1 MPSFKAPNFADR
13 QQAAVKARL
22 AALEKFKAKP
32 GPGDPEFD
40 ARQAERIKIEQE
52 RKVRQEATRL
62 AKIQREAEEKARLEA
77 EAIAKKAAE
86 EAEWL
91 AKQAAEEA
99 AELDAKAKRDAR
111 YAARKAAKKN
121 GGR

>member
-13 QQAAVKARL
+13 QQSAVKARQ

-40 ARQAERIKIEQE
+40 RRQAERVKIEQE
-52 RKVRQEATRL
+52 RKVRQEATRV
-62 AKIQREAEEKARLEA
+62 AKIKRDAEEKARIEA

-86 EAEWL
+86 EAEWQ
-91 AKQAAEEA
+91 AKQVAEEE
-99 AELDAKAKRDAR
+99 AELEAKAKRDAR

-121 GGR
+121 SR

>member
-13 QQAAVKARL
+13 QQSAVKARQ

-40 ARQAERIKIEQE
+40 RRQAERLKVEQE
-52 RKVRQEATRL
+52 RKIRQEAARI
-62 AKIQREAEEKARLEA
+62 AKVQRDAEDKARLAA
-77 EAIAKKAAE
+77 EVIAKKAAE

-91 AKQAAEEA
+91 AKQAADEA
-99 AELDAKAKRDAR
+99 AELDAKSKRDAR

-121 GGR
+121 AR

>member
-13 QQAAVKARL
+13 QQAAVKARQ
-22 AALEKFKAKP
+22 AALDKFKAKP

-40 ARQAERIKIEQE
+40 RRQAERLKIEQE
-52 RKVRQEATRL
+52 RKVRQEAARI
-62 AKIQREAEEKARLEA
+62 AKVKRDAEEKARLEA

-121 GGR
+121 GR

>member
-13 QQAAVKARL
+13 QQSAVKARQ

-40 ARQAERIKIEQE
+40 RRQAERLKIEQD
-52 RKVRQEATRL
+52 RKVRQEATRV
-62 AKIQREAEEKARLEA
+62 AKVKRDAEEKARLAA
-77 EAIAKKAAE
+77 EAIAKKAAD
-86 EAEWL
+86 EAAWL
-91 AKQAAEEA
+91 AQQAAEEA
-99 AELDAKAKRDAR
+99 ADIDAKAKRDAR